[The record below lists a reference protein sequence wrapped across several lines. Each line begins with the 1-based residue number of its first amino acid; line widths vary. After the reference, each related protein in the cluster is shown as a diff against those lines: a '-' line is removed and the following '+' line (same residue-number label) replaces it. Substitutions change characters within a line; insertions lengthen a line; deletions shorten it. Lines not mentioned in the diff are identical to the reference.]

1 MVRKKS
7 MTVLYYQELFLTKI
21 VNAFRVSIE
30 ITIWFFSV
38 LLLWIMLIDFSSTEP
53 FIPLI
58 YLFHLFYS

>member
-21 VNAFRVSIE
+21 LNAFRVSIE

-38 LLLWIMLIDFSSTEP
+38 LLLWIILIDFSSTEP

-58 YLFHLFYS
+58 YLFRLFYS